1 MDAGQNKG
9 RFSQCWPLLRAGKS
23 EIRKLQT
30 RSFSLN
36 KSVTIKFS
44 KTTRNSLHAYKKN
57 KQISKM
63 SNFTYFTSPTN
74 LPIINTSY
82 YYASTPTATFIDH
95 FVIKILLGV
104 VALLI
109 HRRPKIHILEV
120 QKLNLVFDDFN
131 KNTFIEPQLLERI
144 KQQEY
149 NLLVTDTTNL
159 KRGFVNYVYVR
170 NGTSFLSNVT
180 AVIQPI
186 YLSGHDALIR
196 NW

>member
-1 MDAGQNKG
+1 
-9 RFSQCWPLLRAGKS
+9 
-23 EIRKLQT
+23 
-30 RSFSLN
+30 
-36 KSVTIKFS
+36 
-44 KTTRNSLHAYKKN
+44 
-57 KQISKM
+57 M
-63 SNFTYFTSPTN
+63 STFTYFTSPTN
-74 LPIINTSY
+74 LPIIKTSY

-104 VALLI
+104 IALLI